1 MAQCGNLGP
10 WPGTAAPRSSLPNC
24 LAQYRQAPLRGLAL
38 SPSPVISQ
46 LLDSGA
52 KVQGWLGAGTDGL
65 ALRGG
70 QILVPLEKG
79 VDPFF
84 VQRLHPSPPVL
95 ALPSGFIPPKSGA
108 VHTLARPANQRKSGI
123 RIGVLAL
130 CPHLP
135 TSACLVSEPAS
146 CTDWLLAECSGNG
159 RRHSNTEGRE
169 KTHPWTS
176 PRCVHMT
183 ARHSLMLSLYKCH
196 CENCTNK
203 L

>member
-1 MAQCGNLGP
+1 MWESRTLARHGSP
-10 WPGTAAPRSSLPNC
+10 SFLPAKLC
-24 LAQYRQAPLRGLAL
+24 LAQYRQAPLRGLAP

-52 KVQGWLGAGTDGL
+52 GVQGWLGAGTDGL
-65 ALRGG
+65 ALGGG

-79 VDPFF
+79 VDPIF

-95 ALPSGFIPPKSGA
+95 ALPSGSPPKSGA
-108 VHTLARPANQRKSGI
+108 VHTLVRPANQMKSGI

-146 CTDWLLAECSGNG
+146 CTDWLLAECSGNE
-159 RRHSNTEGRE
+159 RCHSNTEGQE

-176 PRCVHMT
+176 LRRVHDRPT
-183 ARHSLMLSLYKCH
+183 LPHVVSL
-196 CENCTNK
+196 
-203 L
+203 